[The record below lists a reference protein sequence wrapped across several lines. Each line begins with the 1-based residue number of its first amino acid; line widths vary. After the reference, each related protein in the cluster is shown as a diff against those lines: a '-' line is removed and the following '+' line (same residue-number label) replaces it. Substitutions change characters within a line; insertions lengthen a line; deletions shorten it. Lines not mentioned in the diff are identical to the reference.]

1 MAEIICQNS
10 RTFVVNWNYLAEFTH
25 FCRELIIIDKI
36 HALLSK
42 ILSFYISLKNLYE
55 KSVKIIAQYKQVLL
69 SSVFSMQ
76 KIFIIQQKWFLW
88 TNEAVKWILSIVR
101 ITVPAEMKM
110 RLNTFFSEN
119 NFCKKDVIFAKIQ
132 CIMTEKNMSF
142 HKKFLWCVMQQF

>member
-76 KIFIIQQKWFLW
+76 KIFIIQQKWFLL
-88 TNEAVKWILSIVR
+88 TNEAVKCFLCVSMFQGCFRSIAGVFQKAFKG
-101 ITVPAEMKM
+101 V
-110 RLNTFFSEN
+110 FSFIFSKN
-119 NFCKKDVIFAKIQ
+119 VINKLTTMSKIPH
-132 CIMTEKNMSF
+132 F
-142 HKKFLWCVMQQF
+142 RRKF